1 MVHGASA
8 PTSALHL
15 ATAARNLRLSFSPT
29 DRSVAPSPQVSFPLT
44 SLWTRWAE
52 ARPHQRRASG
62 MPVPRGIGSRC
73 TDARV
78 EWQPRQVRERG
89 DLCTNTRKRPI
100 LGKASSGPDRNS
112 ELKQGLR
119 CDCGQMASNT
129 AGTPRLSGGQCWSD
143 EALLYQVRR
152 NGEAGARTTKI
163 KVCVSCR
170 ALWARSTAM
179 KCLVGET
186 ALGPA
191 AERGVAHH
199 QKCVRI
205 RLLLTTSNCHCAA
218 HCVSSPMPG
227 AQGGREV
234 WREHAPFFPARP
246 ACSAWPCG

>member
-1 MVHGASA
+1 MVHGASSA
-8 PTSALHL
+8 PTSALLL
-15 ATAARNLRLSFSPT
+15 ATAARNLRLSVSPT
-29 DRSVAPSPQVSFPLT
+29 DRSAAPSPQVSFRLT

-73 TDARV
+73 TEARE
-78 EWQPRQVRERG
+78 EWQPSLVRERG

-100 LGKASSGPDRNS
+100 LGKASRGADRNS

-129 AGTPRLSGGQCWSD
+129 AGRPRLSGGQCWSD

-152 NGEAGARTTKI
+152 NGEAATRTTKI

-170 ALWARSTAM
+170 ALWASTAM

-186 ALGPA
+186 AHGPGA
-191 AERGVAHH
+191 QRGVAHQH
-199 QKCVRI
+199 KCVRI
-205 RLLLTTSNCHCAA
+205 GLLFATSNCHCVALRA
-218 HCVSSPMPG
+218 FTDARRPR
-227 AQGGREV
+227 REV
-234 WREHAPFFPARP
+234 GKKRTGTFLPARP